1 MSDYTLEEALNA
13 TDDVAEELFVID
25 SDLRTIQG
33 PQKYVLGVFN
43 DQNVQTVHFKCPRH
57 YNEIDLSTFS
67 IKINYKNAR
76 NALDMSLAKNLQVSD
91 DYITFDWATGK
102 TVFTSAGNVTFN
114 ICLTKVDTN
123 GDITNEFNTTIYSLK
138 VLEGLEVTLSE
149 AEESAAKD
157 FLAYI
162 SEAKTHIDTVSE
174 TVTKN
179 ADIAK
184 TSAESASESAQN
196 ASSSESAAKSAAS
209 EANTFANNAETS
221 AINASNSEN
230 STDKMKTQVESLVND
245 AKDLYEKTKAIAEDL
260 NGLTG
265 LSDLEKR
272 ICMDYLSRRTGEVF
286 ETRFYYH
293 SVNQTSSGI
302 KKIATGTVFKEFKD
316 STLSATPS
324 TNLVD
329 NPDDFLGYLPFQWDR
344 CNYIRD
350 DNTFARPIAMKGDLD
365 YKETGSVD
373 VGTIA
378 PTFFWRITEYPNSD
392 GTDNMY
398 GIMISDSP
406 HPELGLVPFAES
418 IIPGKGYMPYYIL
431 SAFPSGVASDGLLRS
446 QPNLVPAYNQ
456 SHNNMKT
463 EYAKKGVGYTGSTA
477 GRHAHWII
485 FNLIKYGTKN
495 SQNAMVGCSN
505 FNQQIHPAIAEGSV
519 KRVVVASTIIYP
531 GACVSLSKT
540 ELTSAPDRN
549 TADCHTTCNRV
560 RVKSVEDIAIDG
572 NNYKAINLDISE
584 PIDTK
589 TDMWLST
596 MPCFTGETESIQGKK
611 DGSYLSNTDGRHT
624 LRIHGV
630 EYAWGQYDVLSDQ
643 FMSYNLAENVWDVY
657 TCKKGQKHTA
667 NPSDYKL
674 IGKMPRGNDENY
686 WIGDLGFDPETA
698 GFFVKTVGS
707 GSGTGVGDILYQNKD
722 EHTDKSTR
730 EYLVTAV
737 LGYGSLS
744 GSGFV
749 RCGSGLGGAGW
760 YYGSCD

>member
-1 MSDYTLEEALNA
+1 MSDYSLEEALNA
-13 TDDVAEELFVID
+13 ADNTIEESFVIE
-25 SDLRTIQG
+25 SNLRTIQG

-57 YNEIDLSTFS
+57 YNGIDLSTFS
-67 IKINYKNAR
+67 IKINYMNASEKY
-76 NALDMSLAKNLQVSD
+76 DMSLVKNIEIAD
-91 DYITFDWATGK
+91 DYMNFDWLTSK
-102 TVFTSAGNVTFN
+102 NVFVSPGTVTFN
-114 ICLTKVDTN
+114 VCLTKVDDDGN
-123 GDITNEFNTTIYSLK
+123 ITNEFNTTIYRLD
-138 VLEGLEVTLSE
+138 VLEGLEVTMSE
-149 AEESAAKD
+149 PEESAVKD

-162 SEAKTHIDTVSE
+162 NNTREHIDSVSGLIANNKAHIDSVSE
-174 TVTKN
+174 SVTEDKNSVSEMKDAVTSLRDNVTEDKNSVSEMKNTVT
-179 ADIAK
+179 
-184 TSAESASESAQN
+184 
-196 ASSSESAAKSAAS
+196 
-209 EANTFANNAETS
+209 
-221 AINASNSEN
+221 
-230 STDKMKTQVESLVND
+230 SLVND

-344 CNYIRD
+344 CNYVRD
-350 DNTFARPIAMKGDLD
+350 DNTFAIPIAMKGDLN
-365 YKETGSVD
+365 YKEEGSVD
-373 VGTIA
+373 VGMIA
-378 PTFFWRITEYPNSD
+378 PTFFWRLTEYPNSD
-392 GTDNMY
+392 GTPNMY
-398 GIMISDSP
+398 GIMMSDSP
-406 HPELGLVPFAES
+406 HPELGLVPFTES

-463 EYAKKGVGYTGSTA
+463 EYVKKGAGYTGSTA

-485 FNLIKYGTKN
+485 FNMIKYGTKN
-495 SQNAMVGCSN
+495 SQNAMKGCSE
-505 FNQQIHPAIAEGSV
+505 FNHQIHPAIAEDSV

-531 GACVSLSKT
+531 GACVSLSKSGIAST
-540 ELTSAPDRN
+540 PDRGN
-549 TADCHTTCNRV
+549 ADCHATCNRV
-560 RVKSVEDIAIDG
+560 RVKSVDDIEIEG
-572 NNYKAINLDISE
+572 NNYKAINLDISD
-584 PIDTK
+584 PISTK

-630 EYAWGQYDVLSDQ
+630 EYAWGQYNILSDQ
-643 FMSYNLAENVWDVY
+643 FMLYNLAENVLDTY

-674 IGKMPRGNDENY
+674 IGKIPRVNNKNY
-686 WIGDLGFDPETA
+686 WIGDLGFDPETS
-698 GFFVKTVGS
+698 GFYVKTAGS
-707 GSGTGVGDILYQNKD
+707 GSATGVGDILYQNEN
-722 EHTDKSTR
+722 EHTDKSLR
-730 EYLVTAV
+730 EYLTTAG
-737 LGYGSLS
+737 LWGGSSS
-744 GSGFV
+744 GSGCAV
-749 RCGSGLGGAGW
+749 CWGELALAGW
-760 YYGSCD
+760 SYGSCD

>member
-1 MSDYTLEEALNA
+1 MSDYSLEEALAAADN
-13 TDDVAEELFVID
+13 TTEESFVID

-43 DQNVQTVHFKCPRH
+43 DQNVKTVHFKCPRH
-57 YNEIDLSTFS
+57 YNGIDLSTFS
-67 IKINYKNAR
+67 IKINYMNASKKY
-76 NALDMSLAKNLQVSD
+76 DMSLVKNIEIAD
-91 DYITFDWATGK
+91 DYMTFDWLTSK
-102 TVFTSAGNVTFN
+102 NVFVSPGTVTFN
-114 ICLTKVDTN
+114 VCLTKVDDN
-123 GDITNEFNTTIYSLK
+123 SDITNEFNTTIYRLD
-138 VLEGLEVTLSE
+138 VLEGLEVTMSE
-149 AEESAAKD
+149 EEESVVKD

-162 SEAKTHIDTVSE
+162 DKTREYIDSV
-174 TVTKN
+174 
-179 ADIAK
+179 
-184 TSAESASESAQN
+184 
-196 ASSSESAAKSAAS
+196 SESAASDKNSVS
-209 EANTFANNAETS
+209 EMKDTVTSLKNNVSEDKNSVSEMKNTVT
-221 AINASNSEN
+221 
-230 STDKMKTQVESLVND
+230 SLVND

-272 ICMDYLSRRTGEVF
+272 ICLDYLSRRTGEVF

-344 CNYIRD
+344 CNYVRD
-350 DNTFARPIAMKGDLD
+350 DNTFARPIAMKGDIN
-365 YKETGSVD
+365 YKEEGSVD
-373 VGTIA
+373 VGMIA
-378 PTFFWRITEYPNSD
+378 PTFFWRLTEYPNSD
-392 GTDNMY
+392 GTPNMY
-398 GIMISDSP
+398 GIMMSDSP
-406 HPELGLVPFAES
+406 HPELGLVPFTES

-446 QPNLVPAYNQ
+446 QPNLVPAYSQ
-456 SHNNMKT
+456 SHDNMKT
-463 EYAKKGVGYTGSTA
+463 EYVKKGAGYTGSTA

-495 SQNAMVGCSN
+495 SQNVMRGCSE
-505 FNQQIHPAIAEGSV
+505 FNQQIHPAISEDSV
-519 KRVVVASTIIYP
+519 KRVVVASTIVYP
-531 GACVSLSKT
+531 GACVSLSK
-540 ELTSAPDRN
+540 SGIVSSPDRGS
-549 TADCHTTCNRV
+549 ADCHTTCDRV
-560 RVKSVEDIAIDG
+560 RVKSVDDIEIEG
-572 NNYKAINLDISE
+572 NNYKAINLDISD
-584 PIDTK
+584 PISTK

-630 EYAWGQYDVLSDQ
+630 EYAWGQYNVLSDQ
-643 FMSYNLAENVWDVY
+643 FMSYNLAENVLDTY

-674 IGKMPRGNDENY
+674 IGKIPRGNNENY
-686 WIGDLGFDPETA
+686 WIGDLGFDPETS
-698 GFFVKTVGS
+698 GFYVKTVGS

-722 EHTDKSTR
+722 EYTDKSLR
-730 EYLVTAV
+730 EYLVTAN
-737 LGYGSLS
+737 LWRGSH
-744 GSGFV
+744 SGFGCV
-749 RCGSGLGGAGW
+749 DCRGGLGWAGW
-760 YYGSCD
+760 GFGSCD